1 MVSARVRVRV
11 RVRAGARAGVRA
23 RVRVCLSSPSG
34 SGVKVLKSGKI
45 HTGATNMSTT
55 CKVVSK

>member
-1 MVSARVRVRV
+1 MRLGYNHMHLTSAE
-11 RVRAGARAGVRA
+11 
-23 RVRVCLSSPSG
+23 LFTTHYQTYDLPSG